1 MERVKDL
8 AEASR
13 ALEATLVKQLLQ
25 SSRAFKGTQTAGS
38 QLHAEMFM
46 EVLAEAVTKG
56 DGLGIG
62 RLLEKSLGKEG
73 AENETGKG
81 MDRAP
86 AGGLAPHRTLPAL
99 HIEGMEGRQ
108 VTSGFGMRQHPIDGE
123 EHFHTGVDLRMSEGA
138 PIRAAAGGVVRR
150 AGERGGYGQAV
161 EVDHGNGMSTLYA
174 HASALA
180 VQPGEVIQAGQA
192 LGWVGQ
198 TGNATGPHLHF
209 EVRMQGRPIDPK
221 RALNAYGIRAEET
234 TEGSRDKVSKQ
245 P

>member
-25 SSRAFKGTQTAGS
+25 SSRAFRGSETAGS

-73 AENETGKG
+73 EPEKAP
-81 MDRAP
+81 P
-86 AGGLAPHRTLPAL
+86 AGTLPARMLPAL
-99 HIEGMEGRQ
+99 HMQGRE
-108 VTSGFGMRQHPIDGE
+108 VTSGFGMREHPIDGR
-123 EHFHTGVDLRMSEGA
+123 EHFHSGVDLRMSEGTA
-138 PIRAAAGGVVRR
+138 IRAAAGGVVRR
-150 AGERGGYGQAV
+150 AGERGGYGQAI
-161 EVDHGNGMSTLYA
+161 EVDHGNGLSTLYA

-180 VQPGEVIQAGQA
+180 VQPGDVIQPGQA

-221 RALNAYGIRAEET
+221 RALNAYGIRAEVT
-234 TEGSRDKVSKQ
+234 TEGSQDKVSKQ